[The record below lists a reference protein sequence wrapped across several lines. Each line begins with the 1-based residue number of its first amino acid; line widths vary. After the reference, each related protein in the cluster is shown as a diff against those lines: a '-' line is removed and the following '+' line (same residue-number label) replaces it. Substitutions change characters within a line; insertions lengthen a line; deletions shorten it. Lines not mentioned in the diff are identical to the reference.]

1 MIKIYQRYIIFLYFK
16 NFFIIFCALEFFY
29 AGVDFITNYK
39 DLPSSAN
46 LQLLYVSFNF
56 MSAVSYTL
64 PLSIVFAM
72 IISKFSM
79 IRSNELLCMYS
90 VGITKNA
97 MILPI
102 FLSAFFLVF
111 VYMFLNFTSFAYA
124 YEYRSN
130 LLKYSQ
136 IMRSSSNLFLKYEGK
151 YVYFGELNPLTQE
164 ALDIKI
170 FDIEDNELKEII
182 TAKKGV
188 FEDNTWILE
197 SAERIKKPKIEA
209 RENASIEIE
218 MFDSIRVLE
227 QFRPKIIENAHLG
240 SQSLSIPDAIDAIKF
255 FGAQG
260 INMNSVKTN
269 LYFLIFF
276 PFFAPFAVVILYYYL
291 PISGR
296 FFNLALMNFGFIF
309 VTLVAWGVLFMLSRF
324 ALNSIILPEVAILIP
339 IMALGVF
346 AFILYRKNR

>member
-1 MIKIYQRYIIFLYFK
+1 MIKIYQRYIIFLYLK

-46 LQLLYVSFNF
+46 LQLLYISFNF

-72 IISKFSM
+72 IVSKFSM

-90 VGITKNA
+90 VGVTKNA

-111 VYMFLNFTSFAYA
+111 IYILLNFTSFTYA

-151 YVYFGELNPLTQE
+151 YVYFGELNPLKQE
-164 ALDIKI
+164 ASDIKI
-170 FDIEDNELKEII
+170 FDIENSELKEIT
-182 TAKKGV
+182 TAKRGV
-188 FEDNTWILE
+188 FKNNVWTLE
-197 SAERIKKPKIEA
+197 QVEKIKKPKIEV
-209 RENASIEIE
+209 RENAGIEIE
-218 MFDSIRVLE
+218 NLESIQALE

-240 SQSLSIPDAIDAIKF
+240 SQSLSIPDAWDAMKF

-309 VTLVAWGVLFMLSRF
+309 VTLVGWGVLFTLSRF
-324 ALNSIILPEVAILIP
+324 ALNSIILPEIAILAP
-339 IMALGVF
+339 IAILSIF
-346 AFILYRKNR
+346 AFVLYGKNR